1 MERLRDWFRDRMAGR
16 PGWMNVLMLFAAF
29 MAFVYCPWDI
39 FVKPAAID
47 EEVWFGVRFHGA
59 WAKLLAIPH
68 WLIYGGMAYGFWRMR
83 PWMHPWA
90 AVYWGQVA
98 IAMLVWPLLYVEGVG
113 GLLTGLVAAGAF
125 AALTHALWKAE
136 PLFRQGRLPL
146 RERYGDWALVT
157 GASSGIGAEFARA
170 LAREG
175 ISCVLV
181 ARREERLRALAE
193 ELEKQHGVS
202 TRVVACDLAE
212 EGGAAELVRAVED
225 LPIGVLV
232 NNAGYGLAGRFSK
245 LDGERM
251 RKMVTLH
258 CAAPVVLAHALLPGM
273 LEAGR
278 GALLFTGSVAGK
290 QPLPLHAVY
299 AATKA
304 FDQLLGES
312 LWSEL
317 RGTGVDVLVLE
328 PGSTETEFQEVAGE
342 RPHHGQPAHEVVEA
356 ALDALGHQPSV
367 VPAWF
372 PFLRSNGAARILP
385 RSLAALI
392 AHDVVEKRAREELH

>member
-16 PGWMNVLMLFAAF
+16 PGWMNALMLFAAF

-39 FVKPAAID
+39 FVKPVAID
-47 EEVWFGVRFHGA
+47 EEVWFGIRFHGA

-98 IAMLVWPLLYVEGVG
+98 IGNLVWALLYLD
-113 GLLTGLVAAGAF
+113 GLGSWLLGLAAFGAF
-125 AALTHALWKAE
+125 ALLTRALWNAE
-136 PLFRQGRLPL
+136 PLFSQGRVPL

-157 GASSGIGAEFARA
+157 GASAGIGAEFARA

-175 ISCVLV
+175 LSCVLA
-181 ARREERLRALAE
+181 ARREDRLTALAE

-202 TRVVACDLAE
+202 TRVVAVDLEDPDGAE
-212 EGGAAELVRAVED
+212 QLASAVGD

-245 LDGERM
+245 LDADRM
-251 RKMVTLH
+251 RRMILLNCV
-258 CAAPVVLAHALLPGM
+258 APVVLTHRILPRM

-278 GALLFTGSVAGK
+278 GAVVLTGSIAGK

-299 AATKA
+299 GATKA
-304 FDQLLGES
+304 FDQHFGES

-317 RGTGVDVLVLE
+317 RGTGVDVVVIE
-328 PGSTETEFQEVAGE
+328 PGSTESEFHDVAGE
-342 RPHHGQPAHEVVEA
+342 LPHPGQPAHEVVET

-367 VPAWF
+367 VAGWF
-372 PFLRSNGAARILP
+372 NWLRANAVVRLLP
-385 RSLAALI
+385 RSLAAVI
-392 AHDVVEKRAREELH
+392 AHGVVEEQTREELR